1 MRRWL
6 EAESDLSKWVMESI
20 LTLSGVFPNGNYETW
35 DQCKVLLP
43 HLKEVLNH
51 STEDQEGL
59 KKQADSADNAGW
71 YLLLTGEYAAAE
83 GIYQLSLEIRVSTL
97 GQEHSD
103 TLTSVSQLGSVLKSQ
118 GRYEEAEAM
127 HRRAL
132 QE

>member
-6 EAESDLSKWVMESI
+6 KAESDLTKWVMESI

-71 YLLLTGEYAAAE
+71 YLLLTGEYAAA
-83 GIYQLSLEIRVSTL
+83 
-97 GQEHSD
+97 
-103 TLTSVSQLGSVLKSQ
+103 
-118 GRYEEAEAM
+118 
-127 HRRAL
+127 
-132 QE
+132 